1 MKKSIKTLMIVSI
14 VLAFL
19 GVGVFVGGLLILQFL
34 GQDTG
39 LYIDRLADSMFR
51 SFPGLFTFEN
61 LYVSLSALISLGVI
75 AVLSLVWLIVSIVK
89 KHSKSV
95 LPLIFGVLIFA
106 CTYFLLYFYLFDET
120 YILWLEDKTPFS
132 WVAEIKELS
141 ILETIIANI
150 GTAPLPFVI
159 VSFTSLG
166 LVVISFV
173 LTIFESFIDM
183 AQKPEVK
190 KAYEEGASKDD
201 SNDNISELTSTDEM
215 RNILLETSVPKAAE
229 VVAPEPVVIAPIVSQ
244 PVVEPVN
251 EEKIRSI
258 VEEEISREKADD
270 ELIAIMHTELP
281 NGNVRQIR
289 NIAQE
294 EIKKSDLVTADQVR
308 IIIREELLRVAV
320 TSVREENLVETKP
333 APAKEEEKVEVIPEP
348 VEEEPAVEPIAPKA
362 KIIRIPFEDRLP
374 SMSPEMRQHFN
385 ELKSDIMAYGVKS
398 RVSNSGDTFRLH
410 TKTYVKMVIAG
421 KGLKLYLAIDPK
433 KYVNSTIPFNDVS
446 HKGIYKEI
454 PFAFKVKSELS
465 FRRAKALINEA
476 MASGGL
482 SQGAVVNY
490 DWVQE
495 IIDHK
500 ATREEDDDAS
510 EAEEQ

>member
-34 GQDTG
+34 GQDSG

-120 YILWLEDKTPFS
+120 YILWLEDKTAFS

-215 RNILLETSVPKAAE
+215 RDILLETSVPKAAE
-229 VVAPEPVVIAPIVSQ
+229 
-244 PVVEPVN
+244 VVEPVN

-510 EAEEQ
+510 EAEEE

>member
-14 VLAFL
+14 VLALL

-34 GQDTG
+34 GQDSG

-120 YILWLEDKTPFS
+120 YILWLEDKTAFS

-215 RNILLETSVPKAAE
+215 RDILLETSVPKAAE
-229 VVAPEPVVIAPIVSQ
+229 
-244 PVVEPVN
+244 VVEPVN

-510 EAEEQ
+510 EAEEE

>member
-1 MKKSIKTLMIVSI
+1 
-14 VLAFL
+14 
-19 GVGVFVGGLLILQFL
+19 
-34 GQDTG
+34 
-39 LYIDRLADSMFR
+39 
-51 SFPGLFTFEN
+51 
-61 LYVSLSALISLGVI
+61 
-75 AVLSLVWLIVSIVK
+75 
-89 KHSKSV
+89 
-95 LPLIFGVLIFA
+95 
-106 CTYFLLYFYLFDET
+106 
-120 YILWLEDKTPFS
+120 
-132 WVAEIKELS
+132 
-141 ILETIIANI
+141 
-150 GTAPLPFVI
+150 
-159 VSFTSLG
+159 
-166 LVVISFV
+166 
-173 LTIFESFIDM
+173 
-183 AQKPEVK
+183 
-190 KAYEEGASKDD
+190 
-201 SNDNISELTSTDEM
+201 
-215 RNILLETSVPKAAE
+215 
-229 VVAPEPVVIAPIVSQ
+229 
-244 PVVEPVN
+244 
-251 EEKIRSI
+251 
-258 VEEEISREKADD
+258 
-270 ELIAIMHTELP
+270 MHTELP

-348 VEEEPAVEPIAPKA
+348 AKEEPAVEPITPKA

-500 ATREEDDDAS
+500 AAREEDDDAS
-510 EAEEQ
+510 EAEEE